1 MEERLGS
8 VNFEWRLL
16 QKQAFGTS
24 CVQLWIN
31 RFFSRFTRF
40 TSIMNKDHR
49 TEIIT
54 SIPVDG
60 KRARKEIFL

>member
-16 QKQAFGTS
+16 QKQAFGAS
-24 CVQLWIN
+24 CMQLWIN
-31 RFFSRFTRF
+31 RFFHDSPALRAF
-40 TSIMNKDHR
+40 MNKDHR

-54 SIPVDG
+54 SVPVDG
-60 KRARKEIFL
+60 KRARKEIYL